1 MQHFVKS
8 KCSTI
13 SPWACELRRAARLLR
28 EHCPRD
34 HYPDRVMVELVDR
47 WALVGLVSVMFFLSR
62 DLLSTVL
69 IAALT
74 HLACGSAQ
82 IFTPRLV
89 TKLGSKE
96 KIMLAVLSNERR
108 SGQKS
113 AEESIFQTPKQPMS
127 TFLLSSVSGK
137 GGKSPGDSQL
147 LAAVI
152 HGSNQTLEL
161 KWTPRTNYFSWSVPP
176 SFSSLELTTSLG
188 ELEIM
193 SMSF

>member
-13 SPWACELRRAARLLR
+13 SPWACELRWATRLLK
-28 EHCPRD
+28 EHCPRE
-34 HYPDRVMVELVDR
+34 HYPDRVMAELVDR

-69 IAALT
+69 IAAFT
-74 HLACGSAQ
+74 HWVCGSAQ

-89 TKLGSKE
+89 TKLGHKE
-96 KIMLAVLSNERR
+96 KIVLAILSNERR

-113 AEESIFQTPKQPMS
+113 AEETIFQTPKQPMS
-127 TFLLSSVSGK
+127 IFFLSSVLGK

-152 HGSNQTLEL
+152 HWYNQTLEL
-161 KWTPRTNYFSWSVPP
+161 KWTPR
-176 SFSSLELTTSLG
+176 
-188 ELEIM
+188 II
-193 SMSF
+193 